1 MKLMDI
7 VPTVGASPKF
17 AFPQTSFTFTS
28 VVNVKSNTVMNVATV
43 PVQTV
48 AH

>member
-1 MKLMDI
+1 MDI

-17 AFPQTSFTFTS
+17 AFPPTSSQFTGAVS
-28 VVNVKSNTVMNVATV
+28 VAQITVKNAATA

-48 AH
+48 VP